1 MAGAQM
7 ARTLFS
13 NLPYMF
19 KKENIGP
26 LVDRTTWGGLVGIWD
41 TPPLIDG
48 GYYSSA
54 RRLL

>member
-1 MAGAQM
+1 MAGARM